1 MRNFEEYVK
10 TIIESEDCTYM
21 EKLENGYQSYL
32 NDEIDMQCLCGVPK
46 PNLGE
51 MCISFRDE
59 INLERNDKSV
69 LKISVR
75 DLHRGANYMRYF
87 FALGNGKRTSLY
99 INTSDYSHN
108 CNQFI
113 EIHTC
118 FGSEIKIK
126 VSNVQ
131 SEEKSNNGDVKVLIY
146 ENEDVIEEIGIAEL
160 SVESIINKIRKLIS
174 AAFIGDNHSDK
185 YNRLFEIAKPV
196 LYMRLLEVIKNW
208 RKLITAPIREVQEK
222 LKKVEEQLE
231 ELDLSRALMYQY
243 LLTVDEGVLDMLD
256 AAEREDS
263 RIGKK

>member
-1 MRNFEEYVK
+1 MTKCICFV
-10 TIIESEDCTYM
+10 II
-21 EKLENGYQSYL
+21 N
-32 NDEIDMQCLCGVPK
+32 
-46 PNLGE
+46 
-51 MCISFRDE
+51 
-59 INLERNDKSV
+59 
-69 LKISVR
+69 
-75 DLHRGANYMRYF
+75 
-87 FALGNGKRTSLY
+87 
-99 INTSDYSHN
+99 
-108 CNQFI
+108 
-113 EIHTC
+113 TC

-160 SVESIINKIRKLIS
+160 SVESIINKIRKLIN